1 MSFQNYQGMDPAG
14 AGPGLTHELAP
25 VQIDRMHSVRECEV
39 TFAQLGED
47 QELGLPGV
55 RLLLTDGGS
64 RAELDH
70 VGVTGQLFL

>member
-1 MSFQNYQGMDPAG
+1 
-14 AGPGLTHELAP
+14 
-25 VQIDRMHSVRECEV
+25 MHSVSECEV